1 MTVLSGQGTE
11 AGSDVPDVA
20 RADPEVEL
28 RIPENDVADPVLSI
42 VIPALNEELTI
53 EQVLAWCRE
62 GIANAGVTAEV
73 LIVDSSDDR
82 TAERALAAGARV
94 LSTPRRGL
102 GHAYK
107 DALPFVRGRYMILG
121 DADCTYDFR
130 QLRLFLD
137 RFEEGYEF
145 IMGSRFKGGIEPGS
159 MPFLHRR
166 LGTPI
171 TTWMLNRVYSSSFSD
186 IHCGMRGITT
196 DAFRRMKLRSDS
208 WEYASEMVLKSVRMK
223 LRTTEVPVQFLKE
236 PEGRVSHHKR
246 EGWTS
251 PWKAAWIN
259 LRAMFI
265 YGADFFTFGPGI
277 VMAVL
282 GALLIVPLTFGPI
295 SIGPVTFS
303 LYWMLIGL
311 TLCVLGTQSF
321 FLGCLARVLYDRTG
335 TEQRRWLAV
344 FPYTR
349 AVLAAM
355 ITFGL
360 GCLLIVPLA
369 VEYLSND
376 LALTSIGWRNHAAIT
391 GVTLLV
397 VSFMTFAFT
406 LILHA
411 LIDRLQEL
419 RGFDLVAPPSQ

>member
-1 MTVLSGQGTE
+1 MTVLSGQGTGTG
-11 AGSDVPDVA
+11 AGLGGAPG
-20 RADPEVEL
+20 ADPEVEL
-28 RIPENDVADPVLSI
+28 WVPEHDVPEPVLSI

-53 EQVLAWCRE
+53 EQFLAWCRE
-62 GIANAGVTAEV
+62 GIADAGVVAEV

-82 TAERALAAGARV
+82 TAERALAGGARV
-94 LSTPRRGL
+94 LRTPRRGL

-107 DALPFVRGRYMILG
+107 DALPYVRGKYMLLG

-130 QLRLFLD
+130 QLRGFME
-137 RFEEGYEF
+137 RFEAGDEF

-159 MPFLHRR
+159 MPLLHRR

-171 TTWMLNRVYSSSFSD
+171 TTWMLNRVYSSHFSD

-196 DAFRRMKLRSDS
+196 EAFQRMALRSDS

-223 LRTTEVPVQFLKE
+223 LRTAEVPVSFLKE

-277 VMAVL
+277 VMAAL
-282 GALLIVPLTFGPI
+282 GALLIIPLTFGPV
-295 SIGPVTFS
+295 SIGPITFS
-303 LYWMLIGL
+303 LYWTLIGL
-311 TLCVLGTQSF
+311 TLSVLGTQSF

-335 TEQRRWLAV
+335 AEARRWVSV

-349 AVLAAM
+349 TVLVTMATFAVGCAM
-355 ITFGL
+355 I
-360 GCLLIVPLA
+360 IPLA
-369 VEYLSND
+369 LEYLTND
-376 LALTSIGWRNHAAIT
+376 LALTSVDWRAHSAIT
-391 GVTLLV
+391 GLTLTV
-397 VSFMTFAFT
+397 VAFMAFANT
-406 LILHA
+406 LMLHA
-411 LIDRLQEL
+411 LADRLGDL
-419 RGFDLVAPPSQ
+419 DGFDLDTTSLP